1 MTTITFDTLKFVE
14 RLKAAG
20 VPEAQAK
27 AEAEAFADVLG
38 MVDVATQRDLKELE
52 TTLKRDMAE
61 LKVDLLKWIVGLLLG
76 QTALILTL
84 LPKLIQAQ

>member
-1 MTTITFDTLKFVE
+1 
-14 RLKAAG
+14 
-20 VPEAQAK
+20 
-27 AEAEAFADVLG
+27 

-84 LPKLIQAQ
+84 LPKLIQA

>member
-1 MTTITFDTLKFVE
+1 MIVITFDTLKFVE

-20 VPEAQAK
+20 VPESQAK
-27 AEAEAFADVLG
+27 AEAEAFADILG
-38 MVDVATQRDLKELE
+38 MVDIATQRDLKELE
-52 TTLKRDMAE
+52 SSLKRDMAE

-84 LPKLIQAQ
+84 LPRLIH